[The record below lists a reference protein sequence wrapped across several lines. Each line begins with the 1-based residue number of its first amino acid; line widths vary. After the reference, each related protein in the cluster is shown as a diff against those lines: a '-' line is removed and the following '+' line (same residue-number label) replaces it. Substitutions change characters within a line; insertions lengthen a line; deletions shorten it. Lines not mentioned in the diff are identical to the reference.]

1 MKKKTVGRLLGGI
14 LAATMV
20 MGSLA
25 GCGGG
30 GGQSSADSGDAA
42 ADTGSQ
48 GSEDTA
54 DAGDSDGVETFTI
67 ATVRWTDAW
76 PNDFM
81 NQGIMKELEDKH
93 NIKINWQVYYNKIG
107 RAHV

>member
-54 DAGDSDGVETFTI
+54 DAGDSDGVETMYLIHISEPT
-67 ATVRWTDAW
+67 RLG
-76 PNDFM
+76 M
-81 NQGIMKELEDKH
+81 
-93 NIKINWQVYYNKIG
+93 
-107 RAHV
+107 RA